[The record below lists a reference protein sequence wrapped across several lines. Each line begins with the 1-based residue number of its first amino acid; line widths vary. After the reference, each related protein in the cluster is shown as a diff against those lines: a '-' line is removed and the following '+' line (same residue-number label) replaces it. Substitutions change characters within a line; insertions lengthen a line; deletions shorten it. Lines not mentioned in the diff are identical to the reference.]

1 MRCDCRRRA
10 QIIKVYINTL
20 TLICLILFG
29 LCSHYFK
36 QIRRSAV
43 LNCRIKTEFLSGVQR
58 GMCRPHVILLTKKG
72 PAGSV
77 ISFGIQNMTKWKE
90 TKHTFKKKIFF
101 QDQNIWNL
109 LKASMLQSPIYW
121 LPKSAWKMKLFLCV
135 CRNETRGLVT
145 WRSACPVRAL
155 SIFPPP
161 PFVLQRGLVPRV
173 GLRLWALLVQHA
185 CSCPI
190 LCSPGQH
197 GRRANTT
204 FRTVILHAKTNY
216 RNGHIPHLHTN

>member
-90 TKHTFKKKIFF
+90 TKHTFKKNLFSGPKHLEFAESINVAEPHLLATKVSVKDEVVLVCL
-101 QDQNIWNL
+101 QKWNSGL
-109 LKASMLQSPIYW
+109 GHVTQCLSCESSLHFPTSP
-121 LPKSAWKMKLFLCV
+121 
-135 CRNETRGLVT
+135 
-145 WRSACPVRAL
+145 
-155 SIFPPP
+155 
-161 PFVLQRGLVPRV
+161 
-173 GLRLWALLVQHA
+173 
-185 CSCPI
+185 
-190 LCSPGQH
+190 LCSPEGPGAQGRSETMGSPCPTCMFLSYPLFSWTAWSKGQH
-197 GRRANTT
+197 NIQNSYIACKNK
-204 FRTVILHAKTNY
+204 L
-216 RNGHIPHLHTN
+216 